1 MGRPEAATSAVY
13 RHHGSAAHVAE
24 VAVRMLDG
32 QRVVKVV
39 GLENAVMAQGSRL
52 APRPAM
58 RRLSGRLL
66 RPRPASIT
74 ALNEITVDAPAQ
86 AVWALLADA
95 SHWPQW
101 YAACRWVHSTAP
113 GPLTVGAAFDWKAHP
128 VTLHSV
134 VTESVPG
141 KVFRYTAA
149 SAGLHVDHAFTLAET
164 PHGTQVRS
172 KETQAGPLPAAG
184 RVVLGPSLQ
193 RATQRWLENLA
204 ATRPA
209 KLASAVH
216 GQDPAARSTS

>member
-1 MGRPEAATSAVY
+1 MGRPEAATSAIY
-13 RHHGSAAHVAE
+13 RRHGSAAHVAD
-24 VAVRMLDG
+24 VAVGMLDG
-32 QRVVKVV
+32 HRVVKVV
-39 GLENAVMAQGSRL
+39 GVANAVTAQGSRL

-86 AVWALLADA
+86 AVWDLLADA

-101 YAACRWVHSTAP
+101 YAACRWVHSPAP
-113 GPLTVGAAFDWKAHP
+113 GPLPVGAAFDWKAHP

-149 SAGLHVDHAFTLAET
+149 GPGLHVDHAFDLAKT

-172 KETQAGPLPAAG
+172 KETQTGPLPAAG
-184 RVVLGPSLQ
+184 RAVLGPSLH

-204 ATRPA
+204 TTTPA
-209 KLASAVH
+209 ALASPVD
-216 GQDPAARSTS
+216 GPDPARRSTG